1 MMSAQKPWTEQVIDI
16 GQSTPLAARLYGSRS
31 PAGSAPLVVHLHG
44 GAFVSG
50 TLECGSTIAR
60 LLAQAGAI
68 VVSLEYPLAPA
79 SPFPQAAE
87 AGHAAL
93 LWVHRHRAKLA
104 GSGARLFVAGEEAG
118 GNLAAAVALMSR
130 DRQRPELAGQILLS
144 PMLDPCLGTASLRR
158 AEAGPVGC
166 RWADGWR
173 RYLCRAADA
182 EHPYAAPASS
192 VRLAG
197 LPPTLL
203 ITANDD
209 PMRDETRTFAQRL
222 REAMVVVHEVVLPTA
237 TGWPETFLEPASVG
251 ADWAKALHTPFREFF
266 ESTQA
271 SAPS

>member
-1 MMSAQKPWTEQVIDI
+1 MMSAPALWTEQVIDI
-16 GQSTPLAARLYGSRS
+16 GESAPLAARVYGGRS

-60 LLAQAGAI
+60 LLAGSGAI
-68 VVSLEYPLAPA
+68 VVSLDYPLAPA
-79 SPFPQAAE
+79 SPFPQGAE
-87 AGHAAL
+87 AGYAAL
-93 LWVHRHRAKLA
+93 LWVHRHRVRLA
-104 GSGARLFVAGEEAG
+104 GNGARLFLAGEEAG

-144 PMLDPCLGTASLRR
+144 PMLDPCLATASQRR

-182 EHPYAAPASS
+182 AHPYAAPASS
-192 VRLAG
+192 VRLMG

-203 ITANDD
+203 VTADDD
-209 PMRDETRTFAQRL
+209 PMRDETQTFARRL
-222 REAMVVVHEVVLPTA
+222 REAAVVVHEIVLPDA
-237 TGWPETFLEPASVG
+237 TGWPATFLDPASVSAG
-251 ADWAKALHTPFREFF
+251 WATALQTPFRAFF
-266 ESTQA
+266 EYTLA
-271 SAPS
+271 APR